1 MLVLSYLG
9 ILALIPWLAEKDDPE
24 VQWHAKNGLVFT
36 AFMIICFFVATV
48 VAVIPFLGWL
58 IVILA
63 YMLLPLAW
71 LIFAIM
77 GIVKA
82 TQGQRLV
89 VPVLS
94 DFVGK
99 F

>member
-1 MLVLSYLG
+1 MLILSYLG
-9 ILALIPWLAEKDDPE
+9 LLALIPWLAEKNDSE

-36 AFMIICFFVATV
+36 AFMIACFFVASV
-48 VAVIPFLGWL
+48 VAVIPILGWL
-58 IVILA
+58 IVVVA
-63 YMLLPLAW
+63 YMLLPIAW
-71 LIFAIM
+71 LIFAII

-94 DFVGK
+94 DFVEK